1 MTVRHLS
8 ETVRNDISKAGRGI
22 QKEMMQVKLLKNRNR
37 LTDLED
43 KFMVAEGKRWEE
55 QIVREFG
62 TDMYT
67 LLYFK
72 MENEQGP
79 ENSA

>member
-1 MTVRHLS
+1 
-8 ETVRNDISKAGRGI
+8 
-22 QKEMMQVKLLKNRNR
+22 MMQVKLLKNRNR
-37 LTDLED
+37 LTDLEN

>member
-1 MTVRHLS
+1 
-8 ETVRNDISKAGRGI
+8 
-22 QKEMMQVKLLKNRNR
+22 MMQVKLLKNRNR

-43 KFMVAEGKRWEE
+43 KFMVAEVKRWEE

-79 ENSA
+79 EYSA

>member
-1 MTVRHLS
+1 
-8 ETVRNDISKAGRGI
+8 
-22 QKEMMQVKLLKNRNR
+22 MMQVKLLKNRNR

-43 KFMVAEGKRWEE
+43 KFMVAEVKRWEE